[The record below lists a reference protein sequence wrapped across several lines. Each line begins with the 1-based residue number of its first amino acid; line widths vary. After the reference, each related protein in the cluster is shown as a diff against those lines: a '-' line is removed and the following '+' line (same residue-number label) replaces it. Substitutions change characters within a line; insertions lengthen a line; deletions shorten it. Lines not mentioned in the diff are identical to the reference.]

1 MPPSKIHEKFPAWLV
16 LMAAL
21 TALGPLAID
30 MYLPA
35 FPNMAAS
42 LNTSQG
48 QVERTLA
55 SYLIGLAAAQIVY
68 GPLADRYGRKLT
80 ILAGLF
86 VFTLASIGSIFTT
99 NIEHLVIW
107 RVLQALGGAAGMV
120 VPRAVIRDRLETRE
134 AAKALSL
141 LMLITGLMPIL
152 APIAGGQLLLLGSWR
167 FIFAFMA
174 IFGVLLL
181 AWVYYGMSETLAPEN
196 VRPLKI
202 SGITKNYL
210 ELLRHRQFM
219 CHTLAGGFGMAGL
232 FAYLTGS
239 PHVFINLYDIKPQS
253 FGFYF
258 GINAASYILAA
269 QLNAYLLDRLSPA
282 RLLLLAQ
289 IAVVISTVVGLVFTG
304 LGVLPFALLMA
315 FLMLYLAC
323 MGFIN
328 PNSVALALAYQ
339 GKRLGV
345 ASALMGALQ
354 MSCGALAGIS
364 ISLWETTSALPLNT
378 ALLLC
383 ALLSATFGYL
393 GSRQ

>member
-202 SGITKNYL
+202 SAITKNYL

-219 CHTLAGGFGMAGL
+219 CHTLAGGFGLAGL

-239 PHVFINLYDIKPQS
+239 PHVFINLYD
-253 FGFYF
+253 
-258 GINAASYILAA
+258 
-269 QLNAYLLDRLSPA
+269 
-282 RLLLLAQ
+282 
-289 IAVVISTVVGLVFTG
+289 
-304 LGVLPFALLMA
+304 
-315 FLMLYLAC
+315 
-323 MGFIN
+323 
-328 PNSVALALAYQ
+328 
-339 GKRLGV
+339 
-345 ASALMGALQ
+345 
-354 MSCGALAGIS
+354 
-364 ISLWETTSALPLNT
+364 
-378 ALLLC
+378 
-383 ALLSATFGYL
+383 
-393 GSRQ
+393 